1 MANKV
6 LFATDFSPISEQAF
20 EQAVKFA
27 KLTGSGLVVAHVLH
41 FPPMVGS
48 AFVPMAEETEEA
60 MRTWC
65 RNRLGELAAKATA
78 GGVAAETALREEP
91 YAHAGIIKAADEHK
105 ALMIVLGT
113 HGRTGLSKLVLG
125 SVAAR
130 VITESPCPVLT
141 VRAR

>member
-1 MANKV
+1 MVNKV
-6 LFATDFSPISEQAF
+6 LFATDFSQVSEEAF
-20 EQAVKFA
+20 GQAVRFA
-27 KLTGSGLVVAHVLH
+27 KLTDASLVIAHVLH

-48 AFVPMAEETEEA
+48 AFVPMAEETEDA

-78 GGVAAETALREEP
+78 AGVAAETALREGP
-91 YAHAGIIKAADEHK
+91 HAHEGIIKAADEHK
-105 ALMIVLGT
+105 VLMIVLGT
-113 HGRTGLSKLVLG
+113 HGRTGLTKLVMG